1 MFCFT
6 YLIVQYFVISDS
18 IHLPVSWDY
27 VLHRDSS
34 YAANLMKAF
43 RVS

>member
-6 YLIVQYFVISDS
+6 YLIVQHFVISDS
-18 IHLPVSWDY
+18 IHVPVSWDY
-27 VLHRDSS
+27 VMHRDSS
-34 YAANLMKAF
+34 CAANLMKAF